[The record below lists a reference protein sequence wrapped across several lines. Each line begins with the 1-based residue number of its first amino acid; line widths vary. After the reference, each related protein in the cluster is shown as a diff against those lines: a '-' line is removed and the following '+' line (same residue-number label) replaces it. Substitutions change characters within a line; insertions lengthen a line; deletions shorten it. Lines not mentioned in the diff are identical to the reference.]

1 MLNIRN
7 CIFGFKCTADW
18 NVMKLTSEMTVRH
31 CQSCEK
37 DVYLISTKEQLFEA
51 IDLNRCVAIQSESQ
65 ENKKIMMPTLGV
77 ALRYSDEIDY
87 SDDSDK
93 PF

>member
-1 MLNIRN
+1 MKLLNIRN

-18 NVMKLTSEMTVRH
+18 NAMKLTSDMTVRH

-37 DVYLISTKEQLFEA
+37 DVYLISTKEQLFDA
-51 IDLNRCVAIQSESQ
+51 INLNRCVAIKSEKQ
-65 ENKKIMMPTLGV
+65 ESEKLMMPFLGV
-77 ALRYSDEIDY
+77 PSSY
-87 SDDSDK
+87 SDDVDK